1 MTRTP
6 KPDVVP
12 KKRTR
17 TAAVAAP
24 VKPDSPAEP
33 PTPPVVRALEVHTIA
48 ERVGADGEGRALLVV
63 FRLDGQRYGLPLCR
77 VQEIQQIV
85 ALADLPDRT
94 SSVVGMVNVRGS
106 MVPVVDLRLRLG
118 LPGVLWSLQTPMIFC
133 QSGNGVVALIVD
145 EVEDV
150 LEVSAGAMQ
159 PPSRI
164 YELADMLLGVAMP
177 DNEPVLVLDVDRV
190 IPPLPQGDDAR

>member
-1 MTRTP
+1 MPRTP
-6 KPDVVP
+6 KQDAAP

-17 TAAVAAP
+17 ASAVPMAEPEAP
-24 VKPDSPAEP
+24 VQPVSPVFEP
-33 PTPPVVRALEVHTIA
+33 ALDVHTIA
-48 ERVGADGEGRALLVV
+48 ERVGADVEGRALLVV
-63 FRLDGQRYGLPLCR
+63 FCLDDQRYGLPLSR

-85 ALADLPDRT
+85 ALADLPVGT

-118 LPGVLWSLQTPMIFC
+118 LPGLLWALQTPMIFC
-133 QSGNGVVALIVD
+133 QSGDGVVALIVD
-145 EVEDV
+145 AVEDV
-150 LEVSAGAMQ
+150 LEVSVGAMQ

-177 DNEPVLVLDVDRV
+177 DNEPVLVLDIDRV
-190 IPPLPQGDDAR
+190 IPPFVQGDDAR